1 MDFKEEMRRQGSSQ
15 PFITGAID
23 EIHMSQLLDKCM
35 IDLEQLTAVERLV
48 GESQKTA
55 EYPKAVSQ
63 VGSPLSDPRDSF
75 SYASSTSHK
84 DDQLAKFASFFKQQI
99 EDAIEPLLGPV
110 AFVFQNRWEAE
121 RKRRQNVLAL
131 EEKKLVLRRKKI
143 QRVKTWHRG
152 GRYRRS
158 ARRAS
163 STKSSRLTTRQGA
176 STEVSSD
183 EVKLCC
189 N

>member
-55 EYPKAVSQ
+55 EYPKAVS
-63 VGSPLSDPRDSF
+63 
-75 SYASSTSHK
+75 
-84 DDQLAKFASFFKQQI
+84 
-99 EDAIEPLLGPV
+99 
-110 AFVFQNRWEAE
+110 QNRWEAE